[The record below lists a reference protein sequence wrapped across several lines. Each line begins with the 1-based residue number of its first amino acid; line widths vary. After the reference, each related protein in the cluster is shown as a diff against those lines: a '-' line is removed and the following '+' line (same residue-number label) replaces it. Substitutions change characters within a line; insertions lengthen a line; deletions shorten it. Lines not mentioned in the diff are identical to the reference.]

1 MASFPD
7 YYNVLHIPKEAS
19 TEDIR
24 QAYRKESLKTHPDRL
39 VRASAEE
46 KKAATEKFQAVA
58 DAYYVLSDP
67 QRRREYDK
75 LSASRPSSER
85 TNDPNASSN
94 FFSTFASM
102 FDSSSTT
109 GEQAGTGTG
118 TGTAPAE
125 QPGQRPNA
133 DRVFGDV
140 FEDVCLTTKPSRDV
154 RLTTHPSSSGQKV
167 ERHLPL
173 WAWLGAACWCWSR
186 VHHCQRAR
194 TCYGCICGKPTWSQS
209 EMLRGK
215 SVAAVFAELGG
226 AQKAEILRA
235 LALKVLGAAYT

>member
-1 MASFPD
+1 MTSHFNMASFPD
-7 YYNVLHIPKEAS
+7 YYNVLNIPKEAS

-39 VRASAEE
+39 VRASTEE

-75 LSASRPSSER
+75 LSASKSSSER

-94 FFSTFASM
+94 FFSTFSSM
-102 FDSSSTT
+102 FGSSSTT
-109 GEQAGTGTG
+109 GEQTGTGTG

-140 FEDVCLTTKPSRDV
+140 FEDLLRPE
-154 RLTTHPSSSGQKV
+154 V

-173 WAWLGAACWCWSR
+173 WTWLGAACGAGLGFITANVPGLVMGAYAGNR
-186 VHHCQRAR
+186 LGAVRDA
-194 TCYGCICGKPTWSQS
+194 K
-209 EMLRGK
+209 GK